1 MAIIQQEIDARHEK
15 AVMRTKQHIKSNLKQ
30 YLETEEN
37 PRFQEYLSKQ
47 KAFLEGV
54 WQKKWREMLVSSFS
68 GDEKAA
74 YLNETGR
81 SPGQINRLFYRA
93 LEDFRPF
100 NGYEWAK
107 SEYKDKWSQLA
118 KSTPYKEKESRK
130 SKGKER
136 ERLVLSP
143 RKTRAQVKQAERQ
156 KRLSYIF
163 GEEYT
168 PAPLPHV
175 QYVVHVGDTN
185 TGKTYTA
192 LEELKKRKSGLYLA
206 PLRLLALEVYE
217 KLNREGVLCDMKTGE
232 EEKRTEGASHASCT
246 IEMFE
251 EKTPYDIIVID
262 EAQMIQDRERGFHW
276 FRSITRARAKEVH
289 IIGSPNMKNLVLGLL
304 GEEANVEVR
313 HYKRETPLIV
323 CNKAFGLNRI
333 QKGDALVAFSRKRV
347 LQLAAKL
354 EDDGHGVS
362 VIYGNMPPESRQRQM
377 EDFVSGKTQVVVATD
392 AIGMGLNLPIRR
404 IILMDS
410 HKFDG
415 VRRRILTT
423 QEVKQ
428 IAGRAGRRGLYDQGE
443 VIFMEDRKRMKEL
456 LERDDAPIQMFTI
469 APTRSV
475 LKRFLRYYQDLD
487 TFFSLW
493 AEFTP
498 PRGTQKASLAQEKLL
513 YGLVKGTPIEDRLL
527 MEELYSYLQMPFS
540 AYEKMLSDQW
550 KLALASLIGG
560 TSMPEPAIQ
569 KGSLE
574 KLELSYKAVEL
585 HLMFLYRQDQITEAY
600 YWERVKKELAD
611 DIHQWLDQNMKTLN
625 KACSRCGRQLDWD
638 YPHGICQQC
647 YGRMQENWYE
657 M

>member
-1 MAIIQQEIDARHEK
+1 MAITQQEIDARHEK
-15 AVMRTKQHIKSNLKQ
+15 TVMRTKQHIQSNLKE
-30 YLETEEN
+30 YLETEKN
-37 PRFQEYLSKQ
+37 PRFQEYLSKR

-143 RKTRAQVKQAERQ
+143 RKTRAQAEQAERQ

-246 IEMFE
+246 VEMFE

-313 HYKRETPLIV
+313 HYKRETPLLV
-323 CNKAFGLNRI
+323 HNKAFRLNRARRFF
-333 QKGDALVAFSRKRV
+333 K
-347 LQLAAKL
+347 
-354 EDDGHGVS
+354 
-362 VIYGNMPPESRQRQM
+362 
-377 EDFVSGKTQVVVATD
+377 KTGAT
-392 AIGMGLNLPIRR
+392 
-404 IILMDS
+404 
-410 HKFDG
+410 
-415 VRRRILTT
+415 
-423 QEVKQ
+423 
-428 IAGRAGRRGLYDQGE
+428 
-443 VIFMEDRKRMKEL
+443 
-456 LERDDAPIQMFTI
+456 
-469 APTRSV
+469 
-475 LKRFLRYYQDLD
+475 
-487 TFFSLW
+487 
-493 AEFTP
+493 
-498 PRGTQKASLAQEKLL
+498 
-513 YGLVKGTPIEDRLL
+513 
-527 MEELYSYLQMPFS
+527 
-540 AYEKMLSDQW
+540 
-550 KLALASLIGG
+550 
-560 TSMPEPAIQ
+560 
-569 KGSLE
+569 
-574 KLELSYKAVEL
+574 
-585 HLMFLYRQDQITEAY
+585 
-600 YWERVKKELAD
+600 
-611 DIHQWLDQNMKTLN
+611 
-625 KACSRCGRQLDWD
+625 ACR
-638 YPHGICQQC
+638 
-647 YGRMQENWYE
+647 
-657 M
+657 